1 MVITFDFD
9 DTLLWTAV
17 ERDEDGEYVDHGP
30 IGENPHVFPRLLD
43 ALDSG
48 AEVHIVTSRRS
59 KTKGEVMDWLDVWR
73 KHNPQLRRLAGVHFT
88 EGQLKHD
95 TLARLGSQQHFDD
108 DPEELA
114 HLPEGCLGVRAPLH
128 PSWSGRLGESRYI
141 DSSRSDVMRRR
152 LTVRREEALLRET
165 VRQIMEVDKKIA
177 DIAKQQGIPDV
188 MVDDQESAW
197 KDIGSAFDIMGALS
211 NLADHPLVT
220 GLNYGSD
227 VISLVAAI
235 ELRSIERKRY
245 DLAMNAYDMLVAQNN
260 FYHDATGTWSYQP
273 SDLDVFKH
281 YYSIR
286 RWLSIISLCLTIISI
301 VGSVAA
307 FRNPT
312 GTGSKVEWAM
322 KGAKLALAALQKL
335 DAEDKIDIAQSVE
348 NIIESVS
355 VACEA
360 IERVLVGS
368 NYISEYGVPVTD
380 QMSNVLRQP
389 AVALL
394 LKGTLAGDIAED
406 LLFLKD
412 TTPLLRRA

>member
-1 MVITFDFD
+1 
-9 DTLLWTAV
+9 
-17 ERDEDGEYVDHGP
+17 
-30 IGENPHVFPRLLD
+30 
-43 ALDSG
+43 
-48 AEVHIVTSRRS
+48 
-59 KTKGEVMDWLDVWR
+59 
-73 KHNPQLRRLAGVHFT
+73 
-88 EGQLKHD
+88 
-95 TLARLGSQQHFDD
+95 
-108 DPEELA
+108 
-114 HLPEGCLGVRAPLH
+114 
-128 PSWSGRLGESRYI
+128 
-141 DSSRSDVMRRR
+141 
-152 LTVRREEALLRET
+152 
-165 VRQIMEVDKKIA
+165 
-177 DIAKQQGIPDV
+177 
-188 MVDDQESAW
+188 
-197 KDIGSAFDIMGALS
+197 
-211 NLADHPLVT
+211 LVT

-227 VISLVAAI
+227 VLSLVAAI

-273 SDLDVFKH
+273 SDLDVFKR

-360 IERVLVGS
+360 IERALFGS

-406 LLFLKD
+406 LLFLED

>member
-9 DTLLWTAV
+9 DTLLWKAV
-17 ERDEDGEYVDHGP
+17 VRDEDGSYVEHNP
-30 IGENPHVFPRLLD
+30 IGQNPYVFPRLLE

-48 AEVHIVTSRRS
+48 NKVHIVTSRRS
-59 KTKGEVMDWLDVWR
+59 RTSPEVLAWLEEWGVLD
-73 KHNPQLRRLAGVHFT
+73 RLAGVHFT

-95 TLARLGSQQHFDD
+95 TLERLGSRQHFDD

-114 HLPEGCLGVRAPLH
+114 HLPEGCRGIRAPLH
-128 PSWSGRLGESRYI
+128 PSWSGQLGEGRYI
-141 DSSRSDVMRRR
+141 ESSRSDAMRRR
-152 LTVRREEALLRET
+152 RAVSREEALLRET

-188 MVDDQESAW
+188 MVDDQETAW

-227 VISLVAAI
+227 VLSLVAAI

-273 SDLDVFKH
+273 SDLDVFKR

-360 IERVLVGS
+360 IERALFGS

-406 LLFLKD
+406 LLFLED

>member
-1 MVITFDFD
+1 V
-9 DTLLWTAV
+9 LAWLEEWGV
-17 ERDEDGEYVDHGP
+17 
-30 IGENPHVFPRLLD
+30 LD
-43 ALDSG
+43 
-48 AEVHIVTSRRS
+48 
-59 KTKGEVMDWLDVWR
+59 
-73 KHNPQLRRLAGVHFT
+73 RLAGVHFT

-95 TLARLGSQQHFDD
+95 TLERLGSRQHFDD

-114 HLPEGCLGVRAPLH
+114 HLPEGCRGIRAPLH
-128 PSWSGRLGESRYI
+128 PSWSGQLGEGRYI
-141 DSSRSDVMRRR
+141 ESSRSDAMRRR
-152 LTVRREEALLRET
+152 RAVSREEALLRET

-188 MVDDQESAW
+188 MVDDQETAW

-227 VISLVAAI
+227 VLSLVAAI

-273 SDLDVFKH
+273 SDLDVFKR

-360 IERVLVGS
+360 IERALFGS

-406 LLFLKD
+406 LLFLED

>member
-9 DTLLWTAV
+9 DTLLWKAV
-17 ERDEDGEYVDHGP
+17 VRDEDGSYVEHNP
-30 IGENPHVFPRLLD
+30 IGQNPYIFPRLLE

-48 AEVHIVTSRRS
+48 NKVHIVTSRRS
-59 KTKGEVMDWLDVWR
+59 RTRPEVLAWLEEWGVLD
-73 KHNPQLRRLAGVHFT
+73 RLAGVHFT

-95 TLARLGSQQHFDD
+95 TLERLGSRQHFDD

-114 HLPEGCLGVRAPLH
+114 HLPEGCRGIRAPLH
-128 PSWSGRLGESRYI
+128 PSWSGQLGEGRYI
-141 DSSRSDVMRRR
+141 ESSRSDAMRRR
-152 LTVRREEALLRET
+152 RAVSREEALLRET

-188 MVDDQESAW
+188 MVDDQETAW

-227 VISLVAAI
+227 VLSLVAAI

-273 SDLDVFKH
+273 SDLDVFKR

-360 IERVLVGS
+360 IERALFGS

-406 LLFLKD
+406 LLFLED

>member
-1 MVITFDFD
+1 
-9 DTLLWTAV
+9 
-17 ERDEDGEYVDHGP
+17 
-30 IGENPHVFPRLLD
+30 
-43 ALDSG
+43 
-48 AEVHIVTSRRS
+48 
-59 KTKGEVMDWLDVWR
+59 
-73 KHNPQLRRLAGVHFT
+73 
-88 EGQLKHD
+88 
-95 TLARLGSQQHFDD
+95 
-108 DPEELA
+108 
-114 HLPEGCLGVRAPLH
+114 
-128 PSWSGRLGESRYI
+128 
-141 DSSRSDVMRRR
+141 MRRR
-152 LTVRREEALLRET
+152 RAVSREEALLRET

-188 MVDDQESAW
+188 MVDDQETAW

-227 VISLVAAI
+227 VLSLVAAI

-273 SDLDVFKH
+273 SDLDVFKR

-360 IERVLVGS
+360 IERALFGS

-406 LLFLKD
+406 LLFLED